1 MATSPPLST
10 RNRRSTLPGLTQLSE
25 ERLHVLRQRLRLLHR
40 GEMAAAGEDSP
51 AAQIHERLLGD
62 RAWRAHHFL
71 REGGVADRGRRRPLD
86 RHRPTPPLAEII
98 GIERRANRAGEPV
111 ETQRAAQ
118 GLYGALS
125 VGFITPA
132 EYSFLPRLVRTFRQ
146 QYPGVTLQLRE
157 AMTDTQIEEL
167 KRGALDVGLLY
178 GTVDGPGFSCQVIW
192 SEPLVAAIPRKH
204 ALAVRAAPISVKRL
218 AGEELVM
225 FPREIAPALFDEILG
240 FCRSGGFSPRITQE
254 ARQTQTIISLVSA
267 GLGIAITPASI
278 RDLERKGVVY
288 RTFRERTPIVQ
299 VSAVWSNDRP
309 SQAVLNFVAMAQS
322 TAATL
327 LVSARR

>member
-1 MATSPPLST
+1 MIMDLRRLRYFVATSEELHFGRAAKRLGMSQPPLSMQIRALERELGVT
-10 RNRRSTLPGLTQLSE
+10 LFDRDRRNVALT
-25 ERLHVLRQRLRLLHR
+25 V
-40 GEMAAAGEDSP
+40 AGEVLLCETRRIL
-51 AAQIHERLLGD
+51 AA
-62 RAWRAHHFL
+62 
-71 REGGVADRGRRRPLD
+71 LD
-86 RHRPTPPLAEII
+86 HAKL
-98 GIERRANRAGEPV
+98 V
-111 ETQRAAQ
+111 TQRAAQ
-118 GLYGALS
+118 GLHGALS

-167 KRGALDVGLLY
+167 KRGALDVGLLS

-204 ALAVRAAPISVKRL
+204 ALAVRAAPFSVKRL

-225 FPREIAPALFDEILG
+225 FPREIAPVLFDEILG

-278 RDLERKGVVY
+278 RHLERKGVVY
-288 RTFRERTPIVQ
+288 RTFRERTPIVR

-309 SQAVLNFVAMAQS
+309 SQAVINFVAIAQS

>member
-1 MATSPPLST
+1 MESAL
-10 RNRRSTLPGLTQLSE
+10 
-25 ERLHVLRQRLRLLHR
+25 VL
-40 GEMAAAGEDSP
+40 
-51 AAQIHERLLGD
+51 
-62 RAWRAHHFL
+62 
-71 REGGVADRGRRRPLD
+71 
-86 RHRPTPPLAEII
+86 
-98 GIERRANRAGEPV
+98 
-111 ETQRAAQ
+111 
-118 GLYGALS
+118 
-125 VGFITPA
+125 
-132 EYSFLPRLVRTFRQ
+132 
-146 QYPGVTLQLRE
+146 
-157 AMTDTQIEEL
+157 
-167 KRGALDVGLLY
+167 
-178 GTVDGPGFSCQVIW
+178 
-192 SEPLVAAIPRKH
+192 
-204 ALAVRAAPISVKRL
+204 
-218 AGEELVM
+218 

>member
-1 MATSPPLST
+1 MIMDLRRLRYFVATSEELHFGRAAKRLGMSQPPLSMQIRALERELGVT
-10 RNRRSTLPGLTQLSE
+10 LFDRDRRNVALT
-25 ERLHVLRQRLRLLHR
+25 
-40 GEMAAAGEDSP
+40 AAGDV
-51 AAQIHERLLGD
+51 L
-62 RAWRAHHFL
+62 L
-71 REGGVADRGRRRPLD
+71 RETRRILAALD
-86 RHRPTPPLAEII
+86 HAKL
-98 GIERRANRAGEPV
+98 V
-111 ETQRAAQ
+111 TQRAAQ
-118 GLYGALS
+118 GLHGALS

-157 AMTDTQIEEL
+157 AMTDTQIEDL
-167 KRGALDVGLLY
+167 KRGELDVGLLY

-204 ALAVRAAPISVKRL
+204 ALAVRASPFSVRRL

-225 FPREIAPALFDEILG
+225 FPREIAPVLFDEILG
-240 FCRSGGFSPRITQE
+240 FCRAGGFSPKITQE

-278 RDLERKGVVY
+278 RRLERKGVVY
-288 RTFRERTPIVQ
+288 RPFREGTPIVR

-309 SQAVLNFVAMAQS
+309 SQAVINFVAMAQS

-327 LVSARR
+327 LVSAQL

>member
-1 MATSPPLST
+1 MIMDLRRLRYFVATSEELHFGRAAKRLGMSQPPLSMQIRSLERELGVT
-10 RNRRSTLPGLTQLSE
+10 LFDRDQRNVALT
-25 ERLHVLRQRLRLLHR
+25 
-40 GEMAAAGEDSP
+40 AAGEV
-51 AAQIHERLLGD
+51 L
-62 RAWRAHHFL
+62 L
-71 REGGVADRGRRRPLD
+71 RETRRILAALD
-86 RHRPTPPLAEII
+86 HAKL
-98 GIERRANRAGEPV
+98 V
-111 ETQRAAQ
+111 TQRAAQ
-118 GLYGALS
+118 GLHGALS

-157 AMTDTQIEEL
+157 AMTDTQIEQL

-178 GTVDGPGFSCQVIW
+178 GAVDGPGFSCQVIW

-204 ALAVRAAPISVKRL
+204 ALAASAAPFSVKRL

-225 FPREIAPALFDEILG
+225 FPREIAPVLFDEILG

-278 RDLERKGVVY
+278 RHLERKGVVY
-288 RTFRERTPIVQ
+288 RTFKERTPIVR

-309 SQAVLNFVAMAQS
+309 SQAVINFVAMAQS
-322 TAATL
+322 MAATL
-327 LVSARR
+327 LVSARP

>member
-1 MATSPPLST
+1 MIMDLRRLRYFVATSEELHFGRAAKRLGMSQPPLSMQIRSLERELGVT
-10 RNRRSTLPGLTQLSE
+10 LFDRDQRNVALT
-25 ERLHVLRQRLRLLHR
+25 
-40 GEMAAAGEDSP
+40 AAGEV
-51 AAQIHERLLGD
+51 L
-62 RAWRAHHFL
+62 L
-71 REGGVADRGRRRPLD
+71 RETRRILAALD
-86 RHRPTPPLAEII
+86 HAKL
-98 GIERRANRAGEPV
+98 V
-111 ETQRAAQ
+111 TQRAAQ
-118 GLYGALS
+118 GLHGALS

-157 AMTDTQIEEL
+157 AMTDTQIEQL

-178 GTVDGPGFSCQVIW
+178 GAVDGPGFSCQVIW

-204 ALAVRAAPISVKRL
+204 ALAASAAPFSVKRL

-225 FPREIAPALFDEILG
+225 FPREIAPVLFDEILG

-278 RDLERKGVVY
+278 RHLERKGVVY
-288 RTFRERTPIVQ
+288 RTFKERTPIVR

-309 SQAVLNFVAMAQS
+309 SQAVINFVAMARS
-322 TAATL
+322 MAATL
-327 LVSARR
+327 LVSARP

>member
-1 MATSPPLST
+1 MIMDLRRLRYFVATSEELHFGRAAKRLGMSQPPLSMQIRALERELGVT
-10 RNRRSTLPGLTQLSE
+10 LFDRDRRNVALT
-25 ERLHVLRQRLRLLHR
+25 V
-40 GEMAAAGEDSP
+40 AGEVLLCETRRIL
-51 AAQIHERLLGD
+51 AA
-62 RAWRAHHFL
+62 
-71 REGGVADRGRRRPLD
+71 LD
-86 RHRPTPPLAEII
+86 HAKL
-98 GIERRANRAGEPV
+98 V
-111 ETQRAAQ
+111 TQRAAQ
-118 GLYGALS
+118 GLHGALS

-278 RDLERKGVVY
+278 RHLERKGVVY
-288 RTFRERTPIVQ
+288 RTFRERTPIVR
-299 VSAVWSNDRP
+299 VSAVWSNDRR